1 MNIAIVSPGQMGVSV
16 GLSLAAVGHTI
27 FFRSGGRSP
36 KTINTAIEHG
46 FRQIQDVGEIA
57 ETCEAVICIGTGD
70 IAFQTPQELFMQ
82 TKFAGLYLDLN
93 SLNGE
98 NEEKKWRSMMDNLT
112 DNYAEGAVRG
122 YPFQSVP
129 KHSESKHFMLLS
141 GKQAHD
147 AYGLFAPTMWHI
159 QYTETYA
166 KLVNRCMAQVSANND
181 SLYQDKTSTKDKIW
195 EHNMLDLVADKYYIN
210 NRTGAETMIFI
221 WQEIQ
226 AGKLRDICKELLF
239 PEHLGFIHAIN
250 TFGKHLTA
258 NNSLHLPR
266 SDKNLWHD
274 PESL

>member
-1 MNIAIVSPGQMGVSV
+1 MNIAVISPGQMGVSI
-16 GLSLAAVGHTI
+16 GLSLAAVGHTV

-36 KTINTAIEHG
+36 ETINTAIEHG
-46 FRQIQDVGEIA
+46 FRQIQEVGEIA
-57 ETCEAVICIGTGD
+57 EICEAVICIGTGD
-70 IAFQTPQELFMQ
+70 IAFQAPQELFMQ

-98 NEEKKWRSMMDNLT
+98 NDEKKWRSMMDNLT

-147 AYGLFAPTMWHI
+147 AYGLFAPTIWHVE
-159 QYTETYA
+159 YTETYA
-166 KLVNRCMAQVSANND
+166 KLVNRYMAQVLVKND
-181 SLYQDKTSTKDKIW
+181 SLYQDKTSNNDKIW
-195 EHNMLDLVADKYYIN
+195 EHDMLDLVANKFYIN
-210 NRTGAETMIFI
+210 NRTGAEAMVSI

-226 AGKLRDICKELLF
+226 AGNLRDICKELGF

-258 NNSLHLPR
+258 NNSLHQYR
-266 SDKNLWHD
+266 SNKNLWHD

>member
-36 KTINTAIEHG
+36 ETINTAIEHG
-46 FRQIQDVGEIA
+46 FRQTQDVGEIA

-147 AYGLFAPTMWHI
+147 AYGLFAPTIWHVE
-159 QYTETYA
+159 YTETYA
-166 KLVNRCMAQVSANND
+166 KLVNRYMAQVLVKND
-181 SLYQDKTSTKDKIW
+181 SMYQDKTSNKDKIW
-195 EHNMLDLVADKYYIN
+195 EHDMLDLVANKFYIN
-210 NRTGAETMIFI
+210 NRTGAEVMVSI

-226 AGKLRDICKELLF
+226 AGNLRDICKELGF

-258 NNSLHLPR
+258 NNSLHQYR
-266 SDKNLWHD
+266 SNKNLWHD